1 MAPTTSP
8 DQAIVK
14 RFNEGKVSCTGVG
27 GVGGVGGGVGRI
39 IEEL

>member
-27 GVGGVGGGVGRI
+27 GVGGGVGRI